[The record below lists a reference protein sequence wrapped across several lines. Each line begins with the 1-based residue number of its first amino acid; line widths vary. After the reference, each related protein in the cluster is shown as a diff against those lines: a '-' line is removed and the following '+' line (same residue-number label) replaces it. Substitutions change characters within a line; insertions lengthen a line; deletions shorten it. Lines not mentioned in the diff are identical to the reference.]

1 MVELTASKLYRLNI
15 YLTIHQ
21 FPKGRVDNLVAHL
34 VKRCPSI
41 PSDERELISE
51 AVQQGSEVRRRAQQ
65 TERPCTPP
73 ALQLVDYTA
82 DLHPSF
88 LPTRDDD
95 RLHTLAEVSRLA
107 GGNIPRQTATGNDLG
122 HGVTENE
129 FVAQLQT
136 AADTTEYPRERV
148 AQRTAAYEN
157 HDTGQLS
164 QVVDAVNA
172 ALVPSPLMQTAS
184 AANQELAHFEPQDLA
199 RSDERRQSNAAAAE
213 EFMSYFQPVDANV
226 NHSQASW
233 GPTNASNSQ
242 AFGDMTGKFYANL
255 QYE

>member
-1 MVELTASKLYRLNI
+1 M
-15 YLTIHQ
+15 
-21 FPKGRVDNLVAHL
+21 DNLVAHL

-51 AVQQGSEVRRRAQQ
+51 AVQQGSEVRRRGQQ
-65 TERPCTPP
+65 IERPQTPP

-88 LPTRDDD
+88 LPTRDHE

-107 GGNIPRQTATGNDLG
+107 GGNNTSGQTVNANEFG

-136 AADTTEYPRERV
+136 AANPSGLSTGVV
-148 AQRTAAYEN
+148 AQPTAVYES
-157 HDTGQLS
+157 HDTNQLS
-164 QVVDAVNA
+164 QAVDAVNA
-172 ALVPSPLMQTAS
+172 ALVRSPLMQTAS
-184 AANQELAHFEPQDLA
+184 AANQELAQDLA
-199 RSDERRQSNAAAAE
+199 QTDQRRQSNAAAAE
-213 EFMSYFQPVDANV
+213 EFMSYFQPVGDNV
-226 NHSQASW
+226 DHSQISW

-242 AFGDMTGKFYANL
+242 AFGDMTGEFYTQVSNIDDPF
-255 QYE
+255 